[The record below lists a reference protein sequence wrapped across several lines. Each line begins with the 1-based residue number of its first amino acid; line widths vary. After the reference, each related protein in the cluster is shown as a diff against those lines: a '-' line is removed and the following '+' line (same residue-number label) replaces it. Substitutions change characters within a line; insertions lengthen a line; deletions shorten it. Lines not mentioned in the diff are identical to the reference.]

1 MPPGPRMELGLKGTV
16 QSALGSADAWGQLTV
31 LNVPDIAII
40 DGSGYRIFYGEVNK
54 ACDGRL
60 CIDSCRRSRGGQMGL
75 GVFAI
80 RIGQPLCCWLVGSA
94 TESDDGSLL
103 LICRPVSPGPER
115 AA

>member
-16 QSALGSADAWGQLTV
+16 QSALGSADAWGKLTV

-60 CIDSCRRSRGGQMGL
+60 CMADAPVEARWGWEYSRS
-75 GVFAI
+75 
-80 RIGQPLCCWLVGSA
+80 
-94 TESDDGSLL
+94 ESVSLYVAGWWVQQL
-103 LICRPVSPGPER
+103 NPTTAHSF
-115 AA
+115 